1 MELLRTV
8 ALQSVLALR
17 RSALTNDVPILHN
30 AKASALEGTLSS
42 VVGLPV
48 MPAIIVPSRLRPSS
62 RAALAFRAI
71 SPIDEAARVRTV
83 GDLSDSLP

>member
-8 ALQSVLALR
+8 ALQSVLAL
-17 RSALTNDVPILHN
+17 SIKGVPILNN
-30 AKASALEGTLSS
+30 AKASAMEGTLLSAVS
-42 VVGLPV
+42 LPV
-48 MPAIIVPSRLRPSS
+48 IPAIIVPSRLRPSS